1 MHSCFL
7 VELSDRYLLFDYF
20 DKNVVS
26 DMVQFSGCLPELDPD
41 KYLYVFAS
49 HSHKDHWCME
59 NLRWADTRDNIK
71 YILSK
76 DIRLGKNY
84 LIRNGFD
91 LSIKNKVLFVRV
103 DSDALRSELGYSK
116 SLLIK
121 NLNGMVGK
129 EMVREIVLS

>member
-1 MHSCFL
+1 M
-7 VELSDRYLLFDYF
+7 VYYDVRPLSDLIKEFFELHKGSDYLDEMKALNLWKD
-20 DKNVVS
+20 VVGP
-26 DMVQFSGCLPELDPD
+26 FI
-41 KYLYVFAS
+41 AS
-49 HSHKDHWCME
+49 H
-59 NLRWADTRDNIK
+59 TI
-71 YILSK
+71 
-76 DIRLGKNY
+76 
-84 LIRNGFD
+84 D